1 MDLVP
6 DAGFVEPIDLTCGSR
21 MELAEAPTSPTR
33 VVQRLCNALYAIE
46 FLSGAAGICEGAAT
60 APRGRITVARAK
72 APDAAVPSP
81 EPRACADPPNGDDLG
96 GGRQLFVSPEGDDAG
111 EGNLVHPWRTL
122 EHAVDQLRPG
132 DTLFLRGG
140 TYRERGVAIS
150 ARGGPGAPITIV
162 NFAGEEVVI
171 DGSFPE
177 FQTPH
182 NDEWTLVA
190 AETGLWRSKRR
201 YGSGTFFGKMEVAGK
216 LYALNVY
223 RDFGAIATR
232 ETTWREDGHY
242 YLGPGLHWSR
252 EDGHIYVRL
261 QPPDP
266 QAIHGRVFPIPEIA
280 DPRRNKLF
288 IGNHLRGLWLDGT
301 RHLVLKGLAIKH
313 FLRPLDVRLGALL
326 SLIDLEIVPGRTGVL
341 IGKYVRNVGLHGLTV
356 DAGFPAWVSWRDV
369 KSGPRVAAHLKLTGV
384 IVRSEVDC
392 ISITHSRFLDVFD
405 GITAV
410 GNPERLSVRHNE
422 FDRVID
428 DALQLGT
435 AAAHVEFAYNLVF
448 GPGPS
453 HHGSGPS
460 RAPGTKYI
468 HHNVIDARL
477 DELYSRV
484 GEGEPGWR
492 YHIAFPSH
500 SMKSAGPDPWK
511 IYNNSLLFHRNTNN
525 AGAGQERKGP
535 RSGPVHEVYNNIFVQ
550 HSDYRASRGAQLGD
564 GAEIFDGNL
573 YHRTRPHARTPLFR
587 SWRNG
592 EETRSFASLAE
603 FRSSSFAEG
612 TRSYYPPGWE
622 QAGVEADPVLR
633 DPDGRD
639 YRPAIGGPAAHG
651 ALRLRAK
658 GWPGSH
664 DGGFR
669 GAVDPHART
678 GLGAV
683 GPSGAASP
691 GGCAP
696 HPASGSGTGNA
707 S

>member
-1 MDLVP
+1 MDLMP
-6 DAGFVEPIDLTCGSR
+6 DAGFVEPIDLTCGFR
-21 MELAEAPTSPTR
+21 MELAQAPSLAPR
-33 VVQRLCNALYAIE
+33 AAEHFCGALHAVE
-46 FLSGAAGICEGAAT
+46 FLSGGAGSCGGAEM
-60 APRGRITVARAK
+60 APRGRITVAQANT
-72 APDAAVPSP
+72 ANAAVPSS
-81 EPRACADPPNGDDLG
+81 ERRACADPPIADDLG
-96 GGRQLFVSPEGDDAG
+96 GGRQLVVSPEGDDAG

-122 EHAVDQLRPG
+122 GHAVEQLRPG

-140 TYRERGVAIS
+140 TYREGGVAVRARGV
-150 ARGGPGAPITIV
+150 PGAPITIV
-162 NFAGEEVVI
+162 NFADEDVVI

-177 FQTPH
+177 FQTLN

-190 AETGLWRSKRR
+190 AETDLWRSKRR
-201 YGSGTFFGKMEVAGK
+201 YGSGTFFGKMEVEGE

-223 RDFGAIATR
+223 RDFGAIAAR

-242 YLGPGLHWSR
+242 YLGPGLHWR
-252 EDGHIYVRL
+252 QEDGHIYVRL

-266 QAIHGRVFPIPEIA
+266 EAIHGRVFPMPEIA
-280 DPRRNKLF
+280 DPRRNRLF
-288 IGNHLRGLWLDGT
+288 IGNQIRGLWLDGT
-301 RHLVLKGLAIKH
+301 RHFVLKGVAIRH
-313 FLRPLDVRLGALL
+313 FLRPLDVGPGVAL
-326 SLIDLEIVPGRTGVL
+326 SLNDLEIVPGRTGAM
-341 IGKYVRNVGLHGLTV
+341 IGEDARNVRLHGITV

-369 KSGPRVAAHLKLTGV
+369 KSGPRVAAHLKLTGL
-384 IVRSEVDC
+384 IVRSETDC
-392 ISITHSRFLDVFD
+392 ISITHSRLLNVFD

-410 GNPERLSVRHNE
+410 GNPERLSVRNNE

-435 AAAHVEFAYNLVF
+435 AAAHVEFAYNLVL

-468 HHNVIDARL
+468 HHNVIDARH
-477 DELYSRV
+477 DELYSRA

-492 YHIAFPSH
+492 YHIAFPTH
-500 SMKSAGPDPWK
+500 SMKSAGLDPWK
-511 IYNNSLLFHRNTNN
+511 IYNNTILFRRNTNN

-535 RSGPVHEVYNNIFVQ
+535 RSWPVHEVYNNILVQ
-550 HSDYRASRGAQLGD
+550 HSDYRASRGAQVGD

-573 YHRTRPHARTPLFR
+573 YHRTVPHARTPLFR

-603 FRSSSFAEG
+603 FRSSSFAEV
-612 TRSYYPPGWE
+612 TRSYYSPGWE
-622 QAGVEADPVLR
+622 HAGVEADPVLR

-651 ALRLRAK
+651 AIPLGGK

-664 DGGFR
+664 DGGYR
-669 GAVDPHART
+669 GAVDPRART

-683 GPSGAASP
+683 GSAGAAGP

-696 HPASGSGTGNA
+696 HPVSGGGVGDA
-707 S
+707 P

>member
-6 DAGFVEPIDLTCGSR
+6 DAGFFEPIDLACGSR
-21 MELAEAPTSPTR
+21 MELAEASPATR
-33 VVQRLCNALYAIE
+33 ALQRLGDAVYATE
-46 FLSGAAGICEGAAT
+46 FLSGAAGIGEGAGP
-60 APRGRITVARAK
+60 APRGRITVTK
-72 APDAAVPSP
+72 APEAAVPSP
-81 EPRACADPPNGDDLG
+81 EPRACVDPSNGDDLG
-96 GGRQLFVSPEGDDAG
+96 MGRQLFVSPEGDDAG
-111 EGNLVHPWRTL
+111 TGELVHPWRTL
-122 EHAVDQLRPG
+122 DHAVEQLRPG

-140 TYRERGVAIS
+140 TYRERSVAVR
-150 ARGGPGAPITIV
+150 ARGAPGAPITIA

-190 AETGLWRSKRR
+190 AETGLWRSKRS
-201 YGSGTFFGKMEVAGK
+201 YGSGTFFGKMEVAGH

-223 RDFGAIATR
+223 KDFGAIAAR

-242 YLGPGLHWSR
+242 YLGPGLHWSQ

-266 QAIHGRVFPIPEIA
+266 KAIHGRVFPVPEIA
-280 DPRRNKLF
+280 DPRRNRLF
-288 IGNHLRGLWLDGT
+288 IGNQTRGVWLDGA
-301 RHLVLKGLAIKH
+301 RHLVVKGIGIRH
-313 FLRPLDVRLGALL
+313 FLRPLDVGPGVALTL
-326 SLIDLEIVPGRTGVL
+326 HDLEIVPGRTGVV
-341 IGKYVRNVGLHGLTV
+341 IGKDVRNVQLRGVTV

-369 KSGPRVAAHLKLTGV
+369 KSGPRVAAHLKLTGL
-384 IVRSEVDC
+384 ILRGQTDC
-392 ISITHSRFLDVFD
+392 ISITHSRFIDVFD

-410 GNPERLSVRHNE
+410 GNPERLSVRNNE

-435 AAAHVEFAYNLVF
+435 AAAHVEFAYNLVL

-468 HHNVIDARL
+468 HHNVIDARN

-484 GEGEPGWR
+484 GEGKPGWR
-492 YHIAFPSH
+492 YHIVFPTH

-511 IYNNSLLFHRNTNN
+511 IYNNTIMFRRNTNN

-550 HSDYRASRGAQLGD
+550 HSDYRASRGAELSD

-573 YHRTRPHARTPLFR
+573 YHRNVPDARTPLFR

-603 FRSSSFAEG
+603 FRSSSFAAV

-622 QAGVEADPVLR
+622 HAGVEADPILR
-633 DPDGRD
+633 NPDRRD
-639 YRPAIGGPAAHG
+639 YRPASGGPAAHG
-651 ALRLRAK
+651 ALDLGAK
-658 GWPGSH
+658 GWPGAH
-664 DGGFR
+664 DDGFR
-669 GAVDPHART
+669 GAIAPHART

-683 GPSGAASP
+683 GPSTAAGV

-696 HPASGSGTGNA
+696 ESASGGGTGDD